1 MSAVRTRADAILR
14 REPVSTSL
22 ENALSA
28 HEVAVRL
35 AALYHLAAIR
45 IERIVD
51 DPLRRI
57 LCVVVLEAEMPEAF
71 CDSFE
76 PWTLW
81 LVVQRVV
88 GIGAVDDPP
97 KQHQRGILC
106 QLVLF
111 QDGFER
117 AFLAVMAKLNV
128 FDVVGNG
135 VEAFRLSHH
144 LLCRHKHELGVL
156 VDELLDQPGAGDAVD
171 LDLFSGDPFHPYP
184 PVWLLRWR
192 SSVVQKVLD

>member
-1 MSAVRTRADAILR
+1 MSAVRTKVDTTLR
-14 REPVSTSL
+14 REPVSTLL
-22 ENALSA
+22 ENAPSA

-45 IERIVD
+45 VERIVD

-76 PWTLW
+76 AWTLR

-88 GIGAVDDPP
+88 GIGSVAGPTM
-97 KQHQRGILC
+97 QHQRGIPR

-111 QDGFER
+111 
-117 AFLAVMAKLNV
+117 
-128 FDVVGNG
+128 
-135 VEAFRLSHH
+135 
-144 LLCRHKHELGVL
+144 
-156 VDELLDQPGAGDAVD
+156 
-171 LDLFSGDPFHPYP
+171 
-184 PVWLLRWR
+184 
-192 SSVVQKVLD
+192 

>member
-1 MSAVRTRADAILR
+1 MSVVRTKVATTLR

-28 HEVAVRL
+28 HEVAVWL

-45 IERIVD
+45 VQRIVD

-76 PWTLW
+76 PWSLR

-97 KQHQRGILC
+97 NEHLRGIL
-106 QLVLF
+106 
-111 QDGFER
+111 R
-117 AFLAVMAKLNV
+117 
-128 FDVVGNG
+128 
-135 VEAFRLSHH
+135 
-144 LLCRHKHELGVL
+144 
-156 VDELLDQPGAGDAVD
+156 
-171 LDLFSGDPFHPYP
+171 
-184 PVWLLRWR
+184 
-192 SSVVQKVLD
+192 